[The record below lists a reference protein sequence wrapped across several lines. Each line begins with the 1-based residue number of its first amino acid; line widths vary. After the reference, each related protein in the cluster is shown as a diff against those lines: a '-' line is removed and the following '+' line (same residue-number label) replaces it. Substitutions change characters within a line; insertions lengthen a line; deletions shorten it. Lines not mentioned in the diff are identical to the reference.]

1 MTVVTALA
9 LVDIALRLSDYG
21 SRTHPTPARRHPR
34 TTTCPPPTDSPTSR
48 SPSPARPPTHWPS
61 NRRKVTSRMDD
72 PDAVEV
78 RAADDADR
86 ARIWAELVR
95 DLGSAAA
102 SRKWLAIFAATD
114 APKTG

>member
-1 MTVVTALA
+1 
-9 LVDIALRLSDYG
+9 
-21 SRTHPTPARRHPR
+21 
-34 TTTCPPPTDSPTSR
+34 
-48 SPSPARPPTHWPS
+48 
-61 NRRKVTSRMDD
+61 MDD